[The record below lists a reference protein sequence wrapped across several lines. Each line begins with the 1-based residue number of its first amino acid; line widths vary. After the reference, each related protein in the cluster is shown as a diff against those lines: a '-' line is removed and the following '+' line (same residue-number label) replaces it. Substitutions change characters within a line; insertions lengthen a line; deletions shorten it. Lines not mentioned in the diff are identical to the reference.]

1 MTAMLTAEMSIAVFA
16 EKWNDCRR
24 MEKRQLPLPPA
35 FSTHPRAKQLTLSA
49 KVKSLFLA
57 SFLCLSCSWLALS
70 IADNA
75 HVPNSLRYVFSPGT
89 MLATHLAMGP
99 THSWQEMFEQLSHWT
114 TIAVMTNVVFYGMLI
129 YGLAMIFFAAQRPK

>member
-1 MTAMLTAEMSIAVFA
+1 MLTPEMTIAVFTG
-16 EKWNDCRR
+16 KWNDCMRR
-24 MEKRQLPLPPA
+24 EKRHLPLRPA

-57 SFLCLSCSWLALS
+57 IFLCLPCSWLALS
-70 IADNA
+70 IADNTR
-75 HVPNSLRYVFSPGT
+75 VPDSLRYVFSPGT

-114 TIAVMTNVVFYGMLI
+114 TIAVLTNVIFYSMLI
-129 YGLAMIFFAAQRPK
+129 FGLAMIFFAAKRSE